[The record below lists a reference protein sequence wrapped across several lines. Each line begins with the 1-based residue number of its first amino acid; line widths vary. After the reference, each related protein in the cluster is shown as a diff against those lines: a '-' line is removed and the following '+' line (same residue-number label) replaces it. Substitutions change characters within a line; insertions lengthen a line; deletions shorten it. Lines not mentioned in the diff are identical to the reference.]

1 MPILYNMNLLIVN
14 SFLQTLF
21 VCDATSVVI
30 NEAAAGRD
38 FSTDLLP
45 YACPMPK
52 PDEPFSRIFSFSEAT
67 ELIPK
72 LAMYLT
78 KAKAGKA
85 ILLQTKEEIKKA
97 SANAQYGGGSCEG
110 PRYIKA
116 LETIYEN
123 LSGIHELGVIVKDLE
138 MGLCDFPYLMEG
150 RVVYL
155 CWRLGEETIEWWHEL
170 DDGYKGRQALPKE
183 TS

>member
-1 MPILYNMNLLIVN
+1 MGIHDKETGESVLDVT
-14 SFLQTLF
+14 LQPT
-21 VCDATSVVI
+21 
-30 NEAAAGRD
+30 R
-38 FSTDLLP
+38 ST
-45 YACPMPK
+45 MSK
-52 PDEPFSRIFSFSEAT
+52 PEEPFSRIFSFSEAT

-72 LAMYLT
+72 LGMHLT
-78 KAKAGKA
+78 KAKAGKT

-116 LETIYEN
+116 LETIYESLN
-123 LSGIHELGVIVKDLE
+123 NIHEMGVIVKDLE
-138 MGLCDFPYLMEG
+138 SGLCDFPYLMEG

-155 CWRLGEETIEWWHEL
+155 CWRLGEETIEWWHEI
-170 DDGYKGRQALPKE
+170 DDGYKGRQALPKG

>member
-1 MPILYNMNLLIVN
+1 MILLIVN

-21 VCDATSVVI
+21 VCDTTTVVI
-30 NEAAAGRD
+30 NDEETGASVLSVTLQPTR
-38 FSTDLLP
+38 STM
-45 YACPMPK
+45 AK
-52 PDEPFSRIFSFSEAT
+52 PEEPFSRIFSLSEAT
-67 ELIPK
+67 ELLPK
-72 LAMYLT
+72 LGMHLT
-78 KAKAGKA
+78 RAKAGKT

-123 LSGIHELGVIVKDLE
+123 LNKIHEMGVIVKDLE
-138 MGLCDFPYLMEG
+138 IGLCDFPYLMEG

-155 CWRLGEETIEWWHEL
+155 CWRLGEETIEWWHEI
-170 DDGYKGRQALPKE
+170 DDGYKGRQALPKGL
-183 TS
+183 S

>member
-1 MPILYNMNLLIVN
+1 MIPLIVN
-14 SFLQTLF
+14 SFLQLLF
-21 VCDATSVVI
+21 VCDATIVVI
-30 NEAAAGRD
+30 NETEAGED
-38 FSTDLLP
+38 FSTDIQP
-45 YACPMPK
+45 TRTTMAK
-52 PDEPFSRIFSFSEAT
+52 PEEPFSRIFSFSEAT

-72 LAMYLT
+72 LGMHLT
-78 KAKAGKA
+78 KAKAGKT

-123 LSGIHELGVIVKDLE
+123 LNNIHEMGVIVKDLE

-155 CWRLGEETIEWWHEL
+155 CWRLGEETIEWWHEI
-170 DDGYKGRQALPKE
+170 DDGYKGRQALPKGI
-183 TS
+183 S